1 MNCAEALVRM
11 LENLGIT
18 HVFGIPGAKIDGLF
32 IALLDSKIEVVVCRH
47 EQNAAFMAS
56 AMGRMTGRVGVC
68 LVTSGPGVSNLATG
82 LVTAT
87 SEGSPILA
95 IGGEVPLEDR
105 LKKTHQ
111 SFDGVS
117 VLRPVTKYAA
127 EVVAPAELGDIFGNA
142 VRAAESG
149 RPGAAFISLPHDISL
164 APFTGPISPN
174 LGTPLKQGPGALS
187 EIEKA
192 AALINASQKPAIL
205 LGMQSSNPRDAETVR
220 QFVSKSALPY
230 VSTFQGAGAW
240 AGTQGGTKAGT
251 DFAGRVGIF
260 GNQPGDRLL
269 QESDCV
275 VTIGYNPI
283 EYDASLWN
291 ASRNGSL
298 IAIDVVASD
307 QDRNFLPD
315 AEIVG
320 DLSASLALLL
330 PLLTPRIEPAE
341 SEELQAARK
350 EIADIAATGG
360 GRSGFPVHPLR
371 VIHELRQVVTDQ
383 TTLSLDIGS
392 MYIWMDRYFPA
403 AFPRQ
408 FLVSNGQQ
416 TLGVGL
422 PSAMA
427 ANFARPGTPV
437 ISLSGDGGFLFSA
450 MELETAKRVGSRF
463 VHLIWDSG
471 TYDMVA
477 FQEEAHYG
485 GRTAGIQL
493 GQIDIVA
500 FAAAFGCLGIQIV
513 KAEDLGPA
521 LREAL
526 ASPVP
531 VLINIPIDY
540 SENLSLMKDVHQA
553 VVH

>member
-1 MNCAEALVRM
+1 MNCAQALVRM
-11 LENLGIT
+11 LENLGVT
-18 HVFGIPGAKIDGLF
+18 HVFGIPGAKIDAVF
-32 IALLDSKIEVVVCRH
+32 IALLDSKIELVVCRH

-105 LKKTHQ
+105 LKQTHQ

-117 VLRPVTKYAA
+117 VMRPVTKYAA

-142 VRAAESG
+142 VRAAESC
-149 RPGAAFISLPHDISL
+149 RPGAAFISLPKDIGL
-164 APFTGPISPN
+164 APFEGDISPA
-174 LGTPLKQGPGALS
+174 LGRPLRQGPGAAS
-187 EIEKA
+187 EIDKA
-192 AALINASQKPAIL
+192 AQLINGSRKPVLL
-205 LGMQSSNPRDAETVR
+205 LGMQSSDPRDKEAVR
-220 QFVSKSALPY
+220 RFVTGSTLPY

-240 AGTQGGTKAGT
+240 AGTKDAA
-251 DFAGRVGIF
+251 DFGGRVGIF
-260 GNQPGDRLL
+260 GNQPGDLLL

-275 VTIGYNPI
+275 VAIGYSPI

-291 ASRNGSL
+291 ASRTGSL
-298 IAIDVVASD
+298 VAIDVIPSD
-307 QDRNFLPD
+307 QDRYFLPD
-315 AEIVG
+315 AEILG
-320 DLSASLALLL
+320 DLSASLDLLL
-330 PLLTPRIEPAE
+330 PLVKPRVEPAY
-341 SEELQAARK
+341 SDELRAARK
-350 EIADIAATGG
+350 EIAEIAASGAAHT
-360 GRSGFPVHPLR
+360 GFPIHPLR

-450 MELETAKRVGSRF
+450 MELETAKRIGSRF

-471 TYDMVA
+471 SYDMVA

-485 GRTAGIQL
+485 GRTAGVQL
-493 GQIDIVA
+493 GRIDIVS
-500 FAAAFGCLGIQIV
+500 FAQAFGCKGIQIT
-513 KAEDLGPA
+513 KAEELGPA

-526 ASPVP
+526 ACEVP

-540 SENLSLMKDVHQA
+540 SENLSLMKDVHQTA
-553 VVH
+553 VH

>member
-18 HVFGIPGAKIDGLF
+18 HVFGIPGAKIDALF
-32 IALLDSKIEVVVCRH
+32 IALLDSKIELVVCRH

-68 LVTSGPGVSNLATG
+68 LVTSGPGVSNLVTG

-87 SEGSPILA
+87 SEGSPVLA

-105 LKKTHQ
+105 LKQTHQ

-127 EVVAPAELGDIFGNA
+127 EVVAPTELGDIFGNA
-142 VRAAESG
+142 VRAAQSG

-164 APFTGPISPN
+164 APFAGTISPA
-174 LGTPLKQGPGALS
+174 LGIPPEQGPGARS

-192 AALINASQKPAIL
+192 AALINASRKPAIL

-220 QFVSKSALPY
+220 QFVTESTLPY

-240 AGTQGGTKAGT
+240 AGTKGGT

-260 GNQPGDRLL
+260 SNQPGDRLL

-275 VTIGYNPI
+275 ITIGYNPI

-291 ASRNGSL
+291 AARTGNL
-298 IAIDVVASD
+298 IAIDVISSD
-307 QDRNFLPD
+307 QDRNFLPE

-320 DLSASLALLL
+320 DLSASLAVLL
-330 PLLTPRIEPAE
+330 PLLKPRIKLAY

-350 EIADIAATGG
+350 EIADIAASGAG
-360 GRSGFPVHPLR
+360 HSGFPIHPLR

-392 MYIWMDRYFPA
+392 MYIWMERYFPA

-500 FAAAFGCLGIQIV
+500 FAAAFGCLGIQIA

-540 SENLSLMKDVHQA
+540 SENLSLMKDVHRA